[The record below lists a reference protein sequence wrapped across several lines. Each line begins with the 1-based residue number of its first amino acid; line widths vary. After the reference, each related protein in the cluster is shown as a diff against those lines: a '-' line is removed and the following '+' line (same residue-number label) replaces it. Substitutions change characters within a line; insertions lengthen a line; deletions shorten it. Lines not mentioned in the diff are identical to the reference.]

1 MSLTTHF
8 CVNHLGIGSIRLLYH
23 CQQLPCSTGCIT
35 NQSTPLPPL
44 PPAPPLRC
52 SGNLLCWMLIL
63 AVYQPWRQVSDVR
76 PLKPNTDPMTKT
88 QVRVDLGG
96 KGEGR
101 GGERR
106 GGLDLRG
113 GEGGGAGHG
122 EGRGVGGEG
131 AGKEAGKGEEAG
143 EGKGNLGR
151 AS

>member
-1 MSLTTHF
+1 MAVRWLAVSLTTRF
-8 CVNHLGIGSIRLLYH
+8 CVNHLGIGSICLLH
-23 CQQLPCSTGCIT
+23 HSQQLPCSTGCIH
-35 NQSTPLPPL
+35 PPL
-44 PPAPPLRC
+44 LSPFPPPLRR

-106 GGLDLRG
+106 GGWT
-113 GEGGGAGHG
+113 
-122 EGRGVGGEG
+122 
-131 AGKEAGKGEEAG
+131 
-143 EGKGNLGR
+143 
-151 AS
+151 